1 MKRYASIIGILPEK
15 LEEYKRLHAAVWP
28 EVLSTIKACNINN
41 YSIFYK
47 DGMLY
52 SYFEYLGEDYDQ
64 DMKKMADDP
73 VTQDWWK
80 LCSPCQVLVKTRKE
94 NEWWATMEELF
105 HLD

>member
-1 MKRYASIIGILPEK
+1 MKRYASIIGVLPEK
-15 LEEYKRLHAAVWP
+15 LEEYKKLHAVVWP

-80 LCSPCQVLVKTRKE
+80 LCSPCQAPVKTRKE

>member
-1 MKRYASIIGILPEK
+1 MKRYASIIGLQPEK

-28 EVLSTIKACNINN
+28 EVLSTIKACNIHN

-80 LCSPCQVLVKTRKE
+80 LCSPCQVPVKTRKE